1 MKIVAIFAEKLY
13 ACQYDNET
21 FNEYARLMNLWTDV
35 VYLRQYAS
43 QNYIADKWNFITE
56 VMQDAKFIDDL
67 IEEIIRD
74 RAQLES
80 FFRPLNDVETGV
92 KILSF
97 QKGKRYKLRI
107 YAVKL
112 DKNLFLITGGAI
124 KLVHKMKEH
133 LDTQIEKDKLE
144 QVKIYLKNN
153 FVFDGDSFYELIN
166 ENYEDE

>member
-13 ACQYDNET
+13 ACQYDKET
-21 FNEYARLMNLWTDV
+21 LNEYARLMNLWTDV

-56 VMQDAKFIDDL
+56 VMQDAKFIDNL

-80 FFRPLNDVETGV
+80 FFRPLNDIETGV

-97 QKGKRYKLRI
+97 QKGKRYKLRV